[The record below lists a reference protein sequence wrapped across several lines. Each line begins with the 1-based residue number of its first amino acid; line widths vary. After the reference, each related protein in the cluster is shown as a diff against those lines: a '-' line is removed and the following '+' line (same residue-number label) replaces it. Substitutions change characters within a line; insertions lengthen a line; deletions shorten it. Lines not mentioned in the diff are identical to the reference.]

1 MVPVMYPAVVMMELN
16 LPHSRSDCLEKSSLI
31 KAWRKMEEIDPEATW
46 RQLPGEM
53 L

>member
-31 KAWRKMEEIDPEATW
+31 KASGEKWTDPRGHME